1 MRRLQCSS
9 GDHPQNRVNTLACPR
24 LDGPLKTELETM
36 LGVEDTAV
44 TPSQAPFPARSQ
56 ELGRYL
62 GRAQRHGQPLK
73 GCGSLER
80 CAADL

>member
-1 MRRLQCSS
+1 MEYNSAMKKNAII
-9 GDHPQNRVNTLACPR
+9 PFIAPR

-56 ELGRYL
+56 ELGRFL